1 MLKLKLN
8 TIYAY
13 NVSLLMHNITL
24 KGLKTYIYIQ
34 NNIIQY
40 KYTIKKIRLKRKTTT
55 NKHQ

>member
-13 NVSLLMHNITL
+13 NVSLLMHNFTP
-24 KGLKTYIYIQ
+24 KGLKAYIYIQ